1 MAGAGHP
8 SGTAV
13 PAVGRAYGRHMT
25 SPASLRPGL
34 PSAGLRG
41 ARLLALL
48 AVLVAALLLA
58 AAPFPGLTRA
68 ADAASAT
75 VRQAPLE
82 DDGSDVA
89 EDDSAD
95 DDGSVT
101 DDDGSDLD
109 EDLGDDLGDDDLG
122 DEEDVEEILPVVIDR
137 GGRAASSPKAFVA
150 SRTVRG
156 GKLRWKAWGSPTA
169 TASGRLTFRTA
180 GRKGKAV
187 KGAGTVRLSR
197 LLTCDDGTAAY
208 RRATF
213 AVPRRGRVVVTLPG
227 CPA

>member
-1 MAGAGHP
+1 
-8 SGTAV
+8 
-13 PAVGRAYGRHMT
+13 MT

-34 PSAGLRG
+34 PSAGSRG

-48 AVLVAALLLA
+48 AVLAAALLLA
-58 AAPFPGLTRA
+58 VAPFPGLTRA

-82 DDGSDVA
+82 DDGADVA
-89 EDDSAD
+89 EDESAD
-95 DDGSVT
+95 DDGTVT

-109 EDLGDDLGDDDLG
+109 EDLGDDGLGDDDLG

-137 GGRAASSPKAFVA
+137 GGRAASSPKAFDA

-169 TASGRLTFRTA
+169 TGSGRLTFRTA

-187 KGAGTVRLSR
+187 KGAGTVRLTR
-197 LLTCDDGTAAY
+197 LLTCDDGTAVY

-213 AVPRRGRVVVTLPG
+213 AVPRHGRVVVTLPG
-227 CPA
+227 CPASE